1 MMRISL
7 RGTLLLLLVAV
18 VASCSAVQATKGPE
32 SKDFSV
38 LEKGTDRY
46 KVLAEFEEP
55 IITDTARDGRKYDLF
70 KFYQGQ
76 HTAVKAG
83 KAVTYGAAAVVTLGL
98 SELVTTPVE
107 GAMGSGAE
115 IKLRVLYDSD
125 DRVDEVEVLQD
136 DRWLPVQDLGAMP
149 RSNRP
154 S

>member
-1 MMRISL
+1 MALS
-7 RGTLLLLLVAV
+7 A
-18 VASCSAVQATKGPE
+18 CSAVQATKGPE

-38 LEKGTDRY
+38 LEKGTERY
-46 KVLAEFEEP
+46 KVLAEFEQP
-55 IITDTARDGRKYDLF
+55 IVTETAPDGRKYDVF

-76 HTAVKAG
+76 HGAVKAA

-98 SELVTTPVE
+98 SELVTTPLE
-107 GAMGSGAE
+107 GTAGSGAE

-149 RSNRP
+149 RSNRFG
-154 S
+154 